1 MSRLY
6 IIVFLLVSSFSSAQN
21 DAGKWIEFADEQY
34 QKGDFYYALEYYM
47 KAMHSDSNSVVLL
60 WKLAETHKAYKDYR
74 KAEYYYNQVYQRDMG
89 QLYPNS
95 ILFLGLMQKQNG
107 RYEEAMETFKKGK
120 RFYSQ
125 NKKDYPY
132 LKCKREIESISWVK
146 SALKDTAEVNLIQ
159 LPETINSK
167 DSEFGHI
174 IHNNQ
179 LIFSSLRA
187 DSIVTNEEVYAV
199 DYKTRLYQASIHS
212 NKFDS
217 SAIIKDLIITNKN
230 TGNGAFSLDGNRFYF
245 SSCINDG
252 YNYKCKIM
260 VARYS
265 NGTWSD
271 IDSLGEIINTPNSN
285 NTMPTIGEIDGEEI
299 LFFTSDRK
307 ESLGGLDIWYSKI
320 RNGNQYSKP
329 KPIKSINTPDNETT
343 PWWNPEEKRLYFSS
357 SWHDGFGGT
366 DIFYSDYTTQ
376 FTSPVNIGIPYNSP
390 ANDIYFFKIQDT
402 SYLTS
407 NRIGVFYSKNPTCC
421 SDIFQATP
429 IVRETPPTPK
439 ETLADLNKRLPVT
452 LYFHNDVPDPRSKDS
467 TTKVNYI
474 HSYHAYREMLETYKN
489 EYSNGLS
496 GSKAEDAKEDIESF
510 FIEYVDQGVKDLELF
525 RDLLFEELEKGSRIK
540 ITVKGFASPLAK
552 TDYNVNLTKRR
563 INSLINYLNEYEDGV
578 FRPYIDGTA
587 LNGGQVVFAQV
598 PFGEYTANKMTS
610 DNLND
615 LKNSVYSRAA
625 AIERKIEI
633 QSINYM
639 DTISQDIP
647 EEENIL
653 SLTSSKQLVDLGKRT
668 SGENLR
674 ANYIIKNESD
684 KVIELDAPEITCDC
698 LIANVEK
705 KLLQPGEESN
715 VTIEFNTENYK
726 GLTVKS
732 IYLKVKGEKG
742 KLRLVIT
749 TELFD

>member
-6 IIVFLLVSSFSSAQN
+6 LIIFLLISNFSYSQ
-21 DAGKWIEFADEQY
+21 DEVGKWIEFADEQY
-34 QKGDFYYALEYYM
+34 SKGDFYYALEYYT
-47 KAMHSDSNSVVLL
+47 KAMNSDSNSIVLL
-60 WKLAETHKAYKDYR
+60 WKYAETHRAYKDYK
-74 KAEYYYNQVYQRDMG
+74 KAEYYYNQIYLRDQG
-89 QLYPNS
+89 QLYPNTL
-95 ILFLGLMQKQNG
+95 LFLGLMQKQNG
-107 RYEEAMETFKKGK
+107 HYELAMESFKKGK

-132 LKCKREIESISWVK
+132 IKCKREIESLSWVK
-146 SALKDTAEVNLIQ
+146 SALKDTAEVVFNH

-179 LIFSSLRA
+179 LIFSSLKA
-187 DSIVTNEEVYAV
+187 DSILSNEEVYSM
-199 DYKTRLYQASIHS
+199 DYKTRIYKSDITPYGY
-212 NKFDS
+212 DS
-217 SAIIKDLIITNKN
+217 SEIIKDLIIVNRN

-252 YNYKCKIM
+252 YNYRCKIM
-260 VARYS
+260 VARYG
-265 NGTWSD
+265 NGMWSD
-271 IDSLGEIINTPNSN
+271 LDSLGEIINDPNSN
-285 NTMPTIGEIDGEEI
+285 NTMPTIGEIDGEEV

-329 KPIKSINTPDNETT
+329 KPIKSINSVDNETT
-343 PWWNPEEKRLYFSS
+343 PWWSPEEKRLYFSS

-366 DIFYSDYTTQ
+366 DVFYSEYTTQ
-376 FTSPVNIGIPYNSP
+376 FTKPINIGLPFNSP
-390 ANDIYFFKIQDT
+390 ANDIYYFKVQDT
-402 SYLTS
+402 AYITS
-407 NRIGVFYSKNPTCC
+407 NREGVFFSKNPTCC
-421 SDIFQATP
+421 SDIFQAIP
-429 IVRETPPTPK
+429 IIKETPPTPK
-439 ETLADLNKRLPVT
+439 ETLAELNKRLPVT

-467 TTKVNYI
+467 NTLVNYI
-474 HSYHAYREMLETYKN
+474 NSYHDYREMLETYKK
-489 EYSNGLS
+489 EYSDGLS
-496 GSKAEDAKEDIESF
+496 GSKSEDAKEDIESF

-525 RDLLFEELEKGSRIK
+525 RNLLLEELEKGSKIK

-563 INSLINYLNEYEDGV
+563 INSLINYLNEYENGV
-578 FRPYIDGTA
+578 FRPYLNGSAT
-587 LNGGQVVFAQV
+587 NGGQVVFAQV
-598 PFGEYTANKMTS
+598 PFGEYTANKLTS

-639 DTISQDIP
+639 DTLSPDIP
-647 EEENIL
+647 EEENVISIT
-653 SLTSSKQLVDLGKRT
+653 SLNQLADIGKRT
-668 SGENLR
+668 IGEKLKTE
-674 ANYIIKNESD
+674 YIIKNTSN
-684 KVIELDAPEITCDC
+684 KTIEMENIEIPCDC
-698 LIANVEK
+698 LEASIESK
-705 KLLQPGEESN
+705 TLKPGEETV
-715 VTIEFNTENYK
+715 VTLEFNTEKYK

-742 KLRLVIT
+742 KLRLVMT